1 MNGINLLC
9 YELSKIPKIAII
21 LQVLSRIKNYYVL
34 ELTTFRIKKKGFIT
48 SWLEIGNGKNML
60 ISIGNGNK
68 C

>member
-48 SWLEIGNGKNML
+48 S
-60 ISIGNGNK
+60 
-68 C
+68 